1 MYKCTCVYV
10 FECVCATQHMPTV
23 YIPDAKPNG
32 QVQGFFVL
40 ETDITELHVLHERMR
55 SKNEELKGFAYT
67 VSHDLKA
74 PLRGISGYA
83 QELMRKHQDSLSE
96 RGQFCV
102 DQIIH
107 ASKNLDQLIDD
118 LLKYSRLDSETPVA
132 RPVQLDALIQSILRD
147 RSHTLAELGVVLSLQ
162 VAPQVLTVWERGLH
176 QVLSNLFDNAIKYSQ
191 HAAPP
196 TLTIKAEYANDF
208 CQLSVEDNGIGFDM
222 KYHDRIF
229 EMFQRLHR
237 QEDFEGTG
245 VGLATVERIV
255 DTPFEKSDHVVMNVR
270 ESDFTTTTA
279 IVNAQGGA
287 VVVYAQ
293 HARGVVGYRHEDSA
307 SLSAAT

>member
-1 MYKCTCVYV
+1 VK
-10 FECVCATQHMPTV
+10 PDGTV
-23 YIPDAKPNG
+23 GYGLAHYIPDTKPNG

-55 SKNEELKGFAYT
+55 AKNEELKGFAYT

-132 RPVQLDALIQSILRD
+132 RPVQLDAMIQSILRD

-162 VAPQVLTVWERGLH
+162 VPPQVLTVWERGLH

-229 EMFQRLHR
+229 GLFNRLVR
-237 QEDFEGTG
+237 STEFEGTG
-245 VGLATVERIV
+245 AGLAIV
-255 DTPFEKSDHVVMNVR
+255 KKLMEKLGGSIRADSTLGLGSIFHL
-270 ESDFTTTTA
+270 S
-279 IVNAQGGA
+279 IPCNAKQ
-287 VVVYAQ
+287 
-293 HARGVVGYRHEDSA
+293 D
-307 SLSAAT
+307 LSA